1 MRTSPGTLCESPSP
15 SVEPSLVSPLE
26 EEWSFCQEGEQHSW
40 TQIAL
45 EKGRE
50 VNLAGHSS
58 ICSCGSHTVQASF
71 LRRDRPWTAPVE
83 PRSLI
88 IHIFF

>member
-15 SVEPSLVSPLE
+15 SVEPSLVSPPE
-26 EEWSFCQEGEQHSW
+26 EEWSFCQEEQHSW
-40 TQIAL
+40 TRIAL

-58 ICSCGSHTVQASF
+58 TCSRGSHTMQAS
-71 LRRDRPWTAPVE
+71 LLGKDRPWTAPGTC
-83 PRSLI
+83 
-88 IHIFF
+88 